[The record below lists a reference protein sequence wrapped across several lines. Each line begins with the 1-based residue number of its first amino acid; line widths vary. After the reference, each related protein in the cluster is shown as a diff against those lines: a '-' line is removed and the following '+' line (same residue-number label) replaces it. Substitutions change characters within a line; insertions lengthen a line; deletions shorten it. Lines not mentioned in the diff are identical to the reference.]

1 MKTGGPIVRG
11 EPSDPVI
18 HIYIADLGSEYAV
31 EVQTPDGQQYCIF
44 DKAVLD
50 DDPEA
55 RASAFEVFLKACK
68 SASQPHAAL
77 AG

>member
-1 MKTGGPIVRG
+1 VRG

-18 HIYIADLGSEYAV
+18 HIYVADLDSEYAV
-31 EVQTPDGQQYCIF
+31 EIQTPDGQQYCIF

-55 RASAFEVFLKACK
+55 RASAFEVFLKAYR
-68 SASQPHAAL
+68 SAGQPPTAL
-77 AG
+77 AA